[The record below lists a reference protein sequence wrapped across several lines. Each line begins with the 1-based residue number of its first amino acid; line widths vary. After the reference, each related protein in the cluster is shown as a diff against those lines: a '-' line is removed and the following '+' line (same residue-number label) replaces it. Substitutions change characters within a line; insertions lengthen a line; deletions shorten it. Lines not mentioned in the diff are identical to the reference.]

1 MRRLHANA
9 RCGPR
14 CGWTLL
20 EAMLAVSLLAILVYK
35 GATVLNTAQKSTE
48 DSTAAILVE
57 ERSQIVLERI
67 ARAIMTS
74 SRESLAPTSEAPLS
88 TDQLRFRMNL
98 GIEDG
103 AVVWSDPET
112 IGLES
117 LDNELYWSR
126 TPAAGPEQRVVLT
139 KLVRPFLEGELPN
152 GMDDNRNGLIDEKG
166 LSFVVD
172 RNAVHIRLTLE
183 RVDASGKLVTS
194 TVQTTVTC
202 RNPIPTVSTP

>member
-1 MRRLHANA
+1 MRTRRVTTPRPA
-9 RCGPR
+9 RR
-14 CGWTLL
+14 GWTLL
-20 EAMLAVSLLAILVYK
+20 EALLAVSLLGILIYK
-35 GATVLNTAQKSTE
+35 GATVLDSAQQSSET
-48 DSTAAILVE
+48 STAEIVVE

-67 ARAIMTS
+67 ARAIMSS

-88 TDQLRFRMNL
+88 TDQLRFQMNL

-103 AVVWSDPET
+103 AVVWSPPET

-117 LDNELYWSR
+117 LDNELYW
-126 TPAAGPEQRVVLT
+126 TKVPEAGPEQRVVLT
-139 KLVRPFLEGELPN
+139 KLVRPYLEGELPN

-183 RVDASGKLVTS
+183 RVDANGKLVTS
-194 TVQTTVTC
+194 TVETTVTC
-202 RNPIPTVSTP
+202 RNPVATGGAP